1 MIRGGLRTILLGEAT
16 VTAIVGATGVHVGR
30 APQGTGIPRCEIQL
44 ADEDENLTLEG
55 KLSDANEVFSTH
67 IDIDCKAPTEA
78 RAATLARAVAAFL
91 RDFTGAAGDQTIEAV
106 NLNDKGTSIENPIDA
121 SDQARHA
128 MTLEF
133 TIHWRP

>member
-16 VTAIVGATGVHVGR
+16 ITAIVGTSGVHVGR
-30 APQGTGIPRCEIQL
+30 PKQGLGIPRCEIQL
-44 ADEDENLTLEG
+44 TDENENLTLDG
-55 KLSDANEVFSTH
+55 KLSDANEIFSTD
-67 IDIDCKAPTEA
+67 IDIDCKGPTEHD
-78 RAATLARAVAAFL
+78 AATLARAVAAFL
-91 RDFTGAAGDQTIEAV
+91 RDYTGAAGDQTITAV
-106 NLNDKGTSIENPIDA
+106 NLNDKGTSIEDPIDA